1 MKERYLSVRTNIR
14 RLSLALPALLA
25 LPLLV
30 TGQLDH
36 PDAATLYQQ
45 GYGRDRWAQPE
56 AILDTLGIRPGM
68 VIGEVGAGTG
78 YFTFH
83 LSERVGET
91 GKVYANDISRR
102 ALSTLRSRANR
113 NELTNIEII
122 QGEVERTNFPA
133 ATMDM
138 VIMVYVFHDFT
149 EPLAMMEDI
158 KLSLKPGAPVV
169 IIDGDHD
176 KIGGRSQHFLTK
188 EQVIERVEEAEYEL
202 VRIETWLPRDTI
214 FVFRPITE
222 FVRW

>member
-1 MKERYLSVRTNIR
+1 MILNRKNTPEW
-14 RLSLALPALLA
+14 RLPPAIVSKLTACSYVSYRL
-25 LPLLV
+25 
-30 TGQLDH
+30 
-36 PDAATLYQQ
+36 
-45 GYGRDRWAQPE
+45 
-56 AILDTLGIRPGM
+56 
-68 VIGEVGAGTG
+68 
-78 YFTFH
+78 
-83 LSERVGET
+83 VGET

-102 ALSTLRSRANR
+102 VLSTLRSRANR
-113 NELTNIEII
+113 NELTN
-122 QGEVERTNFPA
+122 
-133 ATMDM
+133 
-138 VIMVYVFHDFT
+138 T

-202 VRIETWLPRDTI
+202 VRIETWLPRDII